1 MIENCEAE
9 SWHLS
14 KTTEERRKVNQI
26 HFEPLVDPGLGLIST
41 FIWRD
46 LRNEDNNSS
55 IDRRIIKEKIKKI
68 IIFIS

>member
-14 KTTEERRKVNQI
+14 KTTEEKRKENQI

-55 IDRRIIKEKIKKI
+55 IDRRIKEKYDR
-68 IIFIS
+68 